1 MSLKLTNKFFF
12 YIKTIKKRHKL
23 VACNG
28 VFYKKTQFMLSIH
41 KRATVTLSCL
51 QWLFIFELS
60 CLQWLFIFEF
70 KQLIQPLE
78 IRFKDEIK
86 FCLLQTSCCFISTS
100 LSSTLNIVP
109 VAWPR
114 SLETRNVFSFP
125 FLSFHPLNFVLLSF
139 FFTNF
144 IGMHIL

>member
-1 MSLKLTNKFFF
+1 M
-12 YIKTIKKRHKL
+12 

-114 SLETRNVFSFP
+114 SLETRNVF
-125 FLSFHPLNFVLLSF
+125 FLSFPSFSSFEFCFIIFLFHQLHWYAHTVSHPLFRKKRKKLPIFV
-139 FFTNF
+139 
-144 IGMHIL
+144 